1 MRVRVRAGGKEQA
14 QGARSATHPRVLMK
28 PLTEPSAYR
37 DTISPICRKLEAESD
52 MLQLL
57 RPLRRCREAE
67 AEAQAEAQV
76 ETVQTFPGAPSQ
88 TSSRAAVGLCMS
100 EAT

>member
-1 MRVRVRAGGKEQA
+1 MRVRVRAGGKEQGE
-14 QGARSATHPRVLMK
+14 GARSATHPRVLMK

-52 MLQLL
+52 ILQLL

-67 AEAQAEAQV
+67 AEAQV
-76 ETVQTFPGAPSQ
+76 ETVQTFPGAQSQ
-88 TSSRAAVGLCMS
+88 TFSRAGVGLCMS
-100 EAT
+100 EPT